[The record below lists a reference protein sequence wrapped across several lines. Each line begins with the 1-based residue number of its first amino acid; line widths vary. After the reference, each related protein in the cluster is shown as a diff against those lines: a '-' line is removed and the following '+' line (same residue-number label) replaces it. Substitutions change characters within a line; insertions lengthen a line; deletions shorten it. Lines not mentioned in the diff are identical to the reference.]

1 VKTFLQERIAVAL
14 NQVAETEAGLIR
26 LAQDGDRNAFGELVR
41 RHYAGVVNVV
51 TRMCGDPD
59 LAQDTAQETFL
70 RAWVNLA
77 SIRPEAS
84 LRTWLYRIAV
94 NAAVDVLRRRRAASI
109 ETAQLQELPD
119 RGAGPEAAV
128 MEKERAVLLRQALGS
143 LPDASRSV
151 LVLREYGEL
160 SYQEISQVLN
170 IPVGTVMSRL
180 NYARSRLRETLKDL
194 LLPLENEHA

>member
-1 VKTFLQERIAVAL
+1 VKTFLQERIAVTL
-14 NQVAETEAGLIR
+14 YQVAETETGLIR

-41 RHYAGVVNVV
+41 RHYPGVVNVV

-59 LAQDTAQETFL
+59 LAEDTAQETFL

-84 LRTWLYRIAV
+84 LRKWLYRIAV
-94 NAAVDVLRRRRAASI
+94 NAALDVLRRKRAASI

-119 RGAGPEAAV
+119 RAAGPEAAV

-151 LVLREYGEL
+151 LILREYGEL

-180 NYARSRLRETLKDL
+180 NYARSRLREILKDL
-194 LLPLENEHA
+194 LLPLENEHV